1 MKLPALECSI
11 LEHIAYLPN
20 WNVTESGNEITYTYD
35 NIIPINGNSPDM
47 PIGVSFTVMR
57 GEKNA

>member
-1 MKLPALECSI
+1 MKLPALETAI

-20 WNVTESGNEITYTYD
+20 WEVTESGNEITYTYD

-47 PIGVSFTVMR
+47 PIGISFTVIK
-57 GEKNA
+57 ENKND